1 MNKTP
6 DFEDITL
13 LLPNWKALLI
23 RLFKLELD
31 DPSLCPVSLREGE
44 GRGEMRKERK
54 RSKR

>member
-23 RLFKLELD
+23 RLFTLELD